1 MATFGQGINA
11 QLGAIDYSAY
21 QRGAAQGAQS
31 IGQGLAGLGQG
42 IGVVVKER
50 KEYKNNV
57 ASAKKLIAGLNTL
70 NIPDD
75 VKKQMGTLGAQIDD
89 PNISLSEQSAIATR
103 LSSLADGI
111 VGAGLKQSFEDAKN
125 KRISD
130 AINAATTK
138 QTPEE
143 FTASANRTLAGGTE
157 PAFQPRVDMSK
168 LGTLLGA
175 GMSASEVAALQNA
188 QSNAIIAQGKQS
200 PKPSFKTTVVEQ
212 MRNGK
217 PTKVTYNQQG
227 QEIAA
232 VPIRSQPA
240 NVTFGALAEGSVG
253 KYDQETGTFSIQQI
267 ATNTKTEEKEK
278 AKINAGGLL
287 NEVASLYSRLQEM
300 NAIRDSDESAFANIG
315 NYFSSSKV
323 GQEFG
328 KAIGTQEQVVR
339 DKINQAVP
347 LIIQEYKNATG
358 MTAAQMN
365 SDRDIMQLEKA
376 VGNPTSDIQVA
387 LATMRRLQNRM
398 GVSNNKRD
406 NSVEAIREEFGLKN

>member
-11 QLGAIDYSAY
+11 NLGAIDYSAY

-138 QTPEE
+138 QTPEA
-143 FTASANRTLAGGTE
+143 FMASANRTLAGGTE
-157 PAFQPRVDMSK
+157 PAFQPRVDMSN
-168 LGTLLGA
+168 LSTLLGA

-188 QSNAIIAQGKQS
+188 QSNAIIAEGKQS

-232 VPIRSQPA
+232 VPIRPQPA
-240 NVTFGALAEGSVG
+240 NITFGGLPEGSVG
-253 KYDQETGTFSIQQI
+253 KYDQDTGTFSIQQI
-267 ATNTKTEEKEK
+267 GTNTKAEEKEK
-278 AKINAGGLL
+278 AKVNTDKLIDDLTGRYTEL
-287 NEVASLYSRLQEM
+287 NRL
-300 NAIRDSDESAFANIG
+300 NAIRDSSKSAGSNVL
-315 NYFSSSKV
+315 NYLATSGL
-323 GQEFG
+323 GQEFQKMYG
-328 KAIGTQEQVVR
+328 SQEQTIR
-339 DKINQAVP
+339 DEISQAVP
-347 LIIQEYKNATG
+347 ILIQDFAKSTG
-358 MTAAQMN
+358 MTGTQLN
-365 SDRDIMQLEKA
+365 SDADIRLLERA
-376 VGNPTSDIQVA
+376 VGNASSDIGVA
-387 LATMRRLQNRM
+387 LTTMRRL
-398 GVSNNKRD
+398 RD
-406 NSVEAIREEFGLKN
+406 RIGSGAKPKSRFEILENQ